1 MRQVCRQR
9 WRKKSMIISMPSLRT
24 SAIICSVRS
33 HGEHGAVVRALTP
46 ENGLMSGYVR
56 GARSRTMRPVLI
68 PSNIVQADYRARTE
82 DQLASMTAELQQSR
96 GPYLGEP
103 LASAALDWVTALTAG
118 VLPEEYSYPH
128 LHSALSALLDAIC
141 GAPSAKGW
149 AVALVRYELLLLS
162 ELGFGLALDKCA
174 VTGSEENLIYISP
187 KSATAVSAH
196 AGQEYRQS
204 LLPLPSFLKDPVT
217 PEWDAIFDGLR
228 VTGFFL
234 KRHFFEDRRNDVM
247 AARSVLV
254 DRLKRVVA

>member
-1 MRQVCRQR
+1 MA
-9 WRKKSMIISMPSLRT
+9 SLRT
-24 SAIICSVRS
+24 SAIICSVRQ
-33 HGEHGAVVRALTP
+33 HGEHGAVVRSLTP
-46 ENGLMSGYVR
+46 DNGLMAGYVR

-82 DQLASMTAELQQSR
+82 DQLASMTAELQESR

-103 LASAALDWVTALTAG
+103 LASAALDWVTALTAAI
-118 VLPEEYSYPH
+118 LPEEHSYPQ

-162 ELGFGLALDKCA
+162 ELGFGLSLDKCA
-174 VTGSEENLIYISP
+174 VTGGEQDLVYISP
-187 KSATAVSAH
+187 KSAQAVSVG
-196 AGQEYRQS
+196 AGQIYKDK
-204 LLPLPSFLKDPVT
+204 LLPLPAFLKEPAS
-217 PEWDAIFDGLR
+217 PEWDDIFDGLK

>member
-1 MRQVCRQR
+1 MRPVFRQR
-9 WRKKSMIISMPSLRT
+9 WRKKSMIISMPNLRT
-24 SAIICSVRS
+24 LAIICSVRS
-33 HGEHGAVVRALTP
+33 HGEHGAVVRSLTP

-56 GARSRTMRPVLI
+56 GARSRAMRPVLI

-103 LASAALDWVTALTAG
+103 LASAALDWVTALTAA
-118 VLPEEYSYPH
+118 VLPEEHSYPQ
-128 LHSALSALLDAIC
+128 LHIALSALLDAIC

-162 ELGFGLALDKCA
+162 ELGFGLALEKCA
-174 VTGSEENLIYISP
+174 VTGVEDDLAYISP
-187 KSATAVSAH
+187 KSASAVSAH
-196 AGQEYRQS
+196 AGQEYKQR
-204 LLPLPSFLKDPVT
+204 LLPLPAFLKEPGT
-217 PEWDAIFDGLR
+217 PEWDDIFDGLR

-247 AARSVLV
+247 ASRSVLV

>member
-1 MRQVCRQR
+1 
-9 WRKKSMIISMPSLRT
+9 MPSLRT

-56 GARSRTMRPVLI
+56 GAHSRLMRPILI
-68 PSNIVQADYRARTE
+68 PSNIIQADYRARTE

-103 LASAALDWVTALTAG
+103 LASAALDWVTALTAAI
-118 VLPEEYSYPH
+118 LPEEHSYPQ

-174 VTGSEENLIYISP
+174 VTGSEEDLVYISP
-187 KSATAVSAH
+187 KSAMAVSAF
-196 AGQEYRQS
+196 AGQEYKER
-204 LLPLPSFLKDPVT
+204 LLPLPTFLKQPAS
-217 PEWDAIFDGLR
+217 PEWDDIFDGLR

>member
-1 MRQVCRQR
+1 MA
-9 WRKKSMIISMPSLRT
+9 SLRT
-24 SAIICSVRS
+24 SAIICSVRQ
-33 HGEHGAVVRALTP
+33 HGEHGAVVRSLTP
-46 ENGLMSGYVR
+46 ENGLIAGYVR

-103 LASAALDWVTALTAG
+103 LASAALDWVTALTSAI
-118 VLPEEYSYPH
+118 LPEEHSYPQ

-141 GAPSAKGW
+141 AAPSAKGW

-162 ELGFGLALDKCA
+162 ELGFGLSLNKCA
-174 VTGSEENLIYISP
+174 VTGSAEGLVYISP
-187 KSATAVSAH
+187 KSATAVSIG
-196 AGQEYRQS
+196 AGQAYKEK
-204 LLPLPSFLKDPVT
+204 LLPLPVFLRELDS
-217 PEWDAIFDGLR
+217 PEWDDIFDGLK

-234 KRHFFEDRRNDVM
+234 RRHFFEDRRNDIM
-247 AARSVLV
+247 AARSILI

>member
-1 MRQVCRQR
+1 MA
-9 WRKKSMIISMPSLRT
+9 SLRT
-24 SAIICSVRS
+24 SAIICSVRQ
-33 HGEHGAVVRALTP
+33 HGEHGAVVRSLTP
-46 ENGLMSGYVR
+46 ENGLIAGYVR

-103 LASAALDWVTALTAG
+103 LASAALEWVTALTAAI
-118 VLPEEYSYPH
+118 LPEEHSYPQ
-128 LHSALSALLDAIC
+128 LHSALSALLEAIC

-162 ELGFGLALDKCA
+162 ELGFGLSLDKCA
-174 VTGSEENLIYISP
+174 VTGDTEDLVFISP
-187 KSATAVSAH
+187 KSATAVSKG
-196 AGQEYRQS
+196 AGQIYKDK
-204 LLPLPSFLKDPVT
+204 LLPLPPFLKESDVPD
-217 PEWDAIFDGLR
+217 WDDIFDGLK

-247 AARSVLV
+247 ASRTVLV

>member
-1 MRQVCRQR
+1 
-9 WRKKSMIISMPSLRT
+9 MPSLRT

-46 ENGLMSGYVR
+46 ENGLVSGYVR
-56 GARSRTMRPVLI
+56 GAHSRNMRPILI

-82 DQLASMTAELQQSR
+82 EQLASMTAELQQSR
-96 GPYLGEP
+96 GPFLGEP
-103 LASAALDWVTALTAG
+103 LASAALDWVTALTAA
-118 VLPEEYSYPH
+118 VLPEEHSYPQI
-128 LHSALSALLDAIC
+128 HSALSALLDAIC

-162 ELGFGLALDKCA
+162 ELGFGLALDACA
-174 VTGSEENLIYISP
+174 VTGSAEDLMYISP
-187 KSATAVSAH
+187 KSAMAVSAG
-196 AGQEYRQS
+196 AGALYKDR
-204 LLPLPSFLKDPVT
+204 LLPLPAFLKEPVT
-217 PEWDAIFDGLR
+217 PEWDDIFDGLR

-234 KRHFFEDRRNDVM
+234 KRHFFDDRRKDVM

>member
-1 MRQVCRQR
+1 MA
-9 WRKKSMIISMPSLRT
+9 SLRT
-24 SAIICSVRS
+24 SAIICSVRQ
-33 HGEHGAVVRALTP
+33 HGEHGAVVRSLTP
-46 ENGLMSGYVR
+46 ENGLMAGYVR

-103 LASAALDWVTALTAG
+103 LASAALDWVTALTAAI
-118 VLPEEYSYPH
+118 LPEEHSYPQ

-162 ELGFGLALDKCA
+162 ELGFGLSLDRCA
-174 VTGSEENLIYISP
+174 VTGDKEDLIFISP
-187 KSATAVSAH
+187 KSATAVSAR
-196 AGQEYRQS
+196 AGQIYKDK
-204 LLPLPSFLKDPVT
+204 LLPLPTFLKEPDS
-217 PEWDAIFDGLR
+217 PEWDDIFDGLR

>member
-1 MRQVCRQR
+1 MAN
-9 WRKKSMIISMPSLRT
+9 LRT
-24 SAIICSVRS
+24 SAIICSVRQ
-33 HGEHGAVVRALTP
+33 HGEHGAVVRSMTP
-46 ENGLMSGYVR
+46 ENGLIAGYVR

-96 GPYLGEP
+96 GPYLSEP
-103 LASAALDWVTALTAG
+103 LASAALDWVTALTAAI
-118 VLPEEYSYPH
+118 LPEEHSYPQ

-162 ELGFGLALDKCA
+162 ELGFGLSLGTCA
-174 VTGSEENLIYISP
+174 VTGASDNLVYISP
-187 KSATAVSAH
+187 KSAMAVSLG
-196 AGQEYRQS
+196 AGQAYRDK
-204 LLPLPSFLKDPVT
+204 LLPLPAFLKAPDN
-217 PEWDAIFDGLR
+217 PEWDDIFDGLK

-234 KRHFFEDRRNDVM
+234 KRHFFEDRRNDIM

>member
-1 MRQVCRQR
+1 
-9 WRKKSMIISMPSLRT
+9 MPNLRT

-46 ENGLMSGYVR
+46 ENGLVAGYVR
-56 GARSRTMRPVLI
+56 GAHSRTMRPVLI

-82 DQLASMTAELQQSR
+82 EQLASMTAELQQSR
-96 GPYLGEP
+96 GPFLGEP
-103 LASAALDWVTALTAG
+103 LASAALDWVTALTAA
-118 VLPEEYSYPH
+118 VLPEEHSYPQI
-128 LHSALSALLDAIC
+128 HSALSALLDAIC

-162 ELGFGLALDKCA
+162 ELGFGLALDKCT
-174 VTGSEENLIYISP
+174 VTGSVEDLVYISP
-187 KSATAVSAH
+187 KSAMAVSAG
-196 AGQEYRQS
+196 AGALYKDR
-204 LLPLPSFLKDPVT
+204 LLPLPAFLKESVT
-217 PEWDAIFDGLR
+217 PEWDDIFDGLR

-234 KRHFFEDRRNDVM
+234 KRHFFDDRRKDVM

>member
-1 MRQVCRQR
+1 
-9 WRKKSMIISMPSLRT
+9 
-24 SAIICSVRS
+24 
-33 HGEHGAVVRALTP
+33 
-46 ENGLMSGYVR
+46 
-56 GARSRTMRPVLI
+56 MRPILI

-103 LASAALDWVTALTAG
+103 LASAALDWVTALTAAI
-118 VLPEEYSYPH
+118 LPEEYSYPH

-162 ELGFGLALDKCA
+162 ELGFGLSLEKCA
-174 VTGSEENLIYISP
+174 VTGDTDDLVFISP
-187 KSATAVSAH
+187 KSATAVSRG
-196 AGQEYRQS
+196 AGQVYKDK
-204 LLPLPSFLKDPVT
+204 LLPLPRFLKEPAI
-217 PEWDAIFDGLR
+217 PEWEDIFDGLK

-234 KRHFFEDRRNDVM
+234 RRHFFEDRRNDVM
-247 AARSVLV
+247 ASRTVLV

>member
-1 MRQVCRQR
+1 
-9 WRKKSMIISMPSLRT
+9 
-24 SAIICSVRS
+24 
-33 HGEHGAVVRALTP
+33 VVRALTP

-56 GARSRTMRPVLI
+56 GAHSRLMRPILI
-68 PSNIVQADYRARTE
+68 PSNIIQADYRARTE

-103 LASAALDWVTALTAG
+103 LASAALDWVTALTAAI
-118 VLPEEYSYPH
+118 LPEEHSYPQ

-174 VTGSEENLIYISP
+174 VTGSEEDLVYISP
-187 KSATAVSAH
+187 KSAMAVSAF
-196 AGQEYRQS
+196 AGQEYKER
-204 LLPLPSFLKDPVT
+204 LLPLPTFLKQPAL
-217 PEWDAIFDGLR
+217 PEWDDIFDGLR

>member
-1 MRQVCRQR
+1 
-9 WRKKSMIISMPSLRT
+9 MPNLRT
-24 SAIICSVRS
+24 IAIICSVRQ
-33 HGEHGAVVRALTP
+33 HGEHGAVVRSLTP
-46 ENGLMSGYVR
+46 ENGLMAGYVR

-103 LASAALDWVTALTAG
+103 LASAALDWATALTAAI
-118 VLPEEYSYPH
+118 LPEEHSYPK

-141 GAPSAKGW
+141 AAPSAKGW

-162 ELGFGLALDKCA
+162 ELGFGLSLDKCT
-174 VTGSEENLIYISP
+174 VSGGDSELIYISP
-187 KSATAVSAH
+187 KSGAAVSAD
-196 AGQEYRQS
+196 AGSAHKER
-204 LLPLPSFLKDPVT
+204 LLPLPDFLNGRGN
-217 PEWDAIFDGLR
+217 PEWDDIFDGLK

-234 KRHFFEDRRNDVM
+234 RRHFFEDRRNDVM
-247 AARSVLV
+247 AARSILV